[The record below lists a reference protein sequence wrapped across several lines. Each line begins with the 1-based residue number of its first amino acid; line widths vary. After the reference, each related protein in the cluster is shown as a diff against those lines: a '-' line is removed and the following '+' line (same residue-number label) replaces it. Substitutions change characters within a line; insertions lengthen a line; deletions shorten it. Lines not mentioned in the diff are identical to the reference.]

1 MRTRL
6 AAALSATLA
15 VASIAAFFATAPAL
29 AAGSQQSRLHVVVAV
44 NRFAVASRTPTAQG
58 TVTANLTDQA
68 GHTTTL
74 HVPIA
79 LTASSARACQI
90 LNLDLKQLNLVLLGL
105 NVHLDEVHLV
115 ITGQPNGGV
124 LGSLF
129 CKLAR
134 THVAADRASIA
145 RTMNASL
152 RRHPLKP
159 MAFTVP
165 IHPMVAQAAQA
176 SCPVLD
182 LILGPLNLNLL
193 GLVVDLN
200 QVHLTITATQ
210 GGGTL
215 GDLFCSLSH

>member
-1 MRTRL
+1 MRLR
-6 AAALSATLA
+6 ASAVLTASLA
-15 VASIAAFFATAPAL
+15 VAILAGFVATDSAL
-29 AAGSQQSRLHVVVAV
+29 ASGGASRLHVVVTV
-44 NRFAVASRTPTAQG
+44 DRFAVGPRAAAAQG

-68 GHTTTL
+68 GHTTTIRA
-74 HVPIA
+74 PIA
-79 LTASSARACQI
+79 LTARSGGACQI
-90 LNLDLKQLNLVLLGL
+90 LNLDLRQLNLILLGL
-105 NVHLDEVHLV
+105 NVHLDRVHLV
-115 ITGQPNGGV
+115 ITGHPGGGV

-129 CKLAR
+129 CRLAR
-134 THVAADRASIA
+134 TKAAADRAAIA

-159 MAFTVP
+159 MAFSVSVS
-165 IHPMVAQAAQA
+165 PMAARA
-176 SCPVLD
+176 AGATCPVLD

-193 GLVVDLN
+193 GLEVDLN